1 MDIDLSARTQL
12 ERWVKA
18 ATTPQRLVRRS
29 RIALLAMDGLS
40 SDEIAARV
48 GVSRPTV
55 VLWKSRFEDGGP
67 DALVKDAPGRGRPA
81 SVDLDTLRSRL
92 DQAHLLAA
100 DGKPTNLRRAAA
112 LLCVSPSA
120 LWRALHRPTR
130 KLAAVPEPAKLL

>member
-1 MDIDLSARTQL
+1 MCTDLDARVQL

-29 RIALLAMDGLS
+29 RIALLSMDGFS

-55 VLWKSRFEDGGP
+55 MLWKSRFEEGGP
-67 DALVKDAPGRGRPA
+67 DALTKDAPGRGRHA
-81 SVDLDTLRSRL
+81 SVDVETLHSQL
-92 DQAHLLAA
+92 DQAQLLAA

-112 LLCVSPSA
+112 LLHVSPSA
-120 LWRALHRPTR
+120 LWRALRRPTR
-130 KLAAVPEPAKLL
+130 KGPTVPQPAKVL